1 MNILGKGVMNSM
13 NEQAKLWDLFL
24 TFARIGGLTF
34 GGGYAMLPML
44 QREVVENKGW
54 AAEAELMDY
63 YAVGQCIPGVIA
75 VNTAV
80 FVGSKVKGLIGA
92 IAASLGVVAPSL
104 VIIVAIAAF
113 IQSFSELEIVQNAFA
128 GIRVAV
134 CVLIFTAV
142 VKLFKKAIIDKF
154 TFALFAVVFL
164 LSIFVDVSP
173 IIFVVAA
180 AVLGIIVHVF
190 FLKGG
195 KAK

>member
-1 MNILGKGVMNSM
+1 MKELI
-13 NEQAKLWDLFL
+13 ELFL
-24 TFARIGGLTF
+24 AFARIGGLTF

-44 QREVVENKGW
+44 QREVVENKKW
-54 AAEAELMDY
+54 ATEAELMDY

-80 FVGSKVKGLIGA
+80 FVGNKVKGLLGA

-104 VIIVAIAAF
+104 AIIIAIAAF

-134 CVLIFTAV
+134 CVLIFTAI
-142 VKLFKKAIIDKF
+142 VKLFKKAIVDKF
-154 TFALFAVVFL
+154 TFILFAIVFVL
-164 LSIFVDVSP
+164 TVFVDISP
-173 IIFVVAA
+173 IIFVILAA
-180 AVLGIIVHVF
+180 IAGIIV
-190 FLKGG
+190 KCIKEG

>member
-1 MNILGKGVMNSM
+1 MKELI
-13 NEQAKLWDLFL
+13 ELFL
-24 TFARIGGLTF
+24 AFARIGGLTF

-44 QREVVENKGW
+44 QREVVENKKW
-54 AAEAELMDY
+54 ATEAELMDY

-80 FVGSKVKGLIGA
+80 FVGNKVRGLFGA
-92 IAASLGVVAPSL
+92 IAASLGVISPSI

-134 CVLIFTAV
+134 CVLILTAV
-142 VKLFKKAIIDKF
+142 MKLFKKAIVDKF
-154 TFALFAVVFL
+154 TFILFAIVFGL
-164 LSIFVDVSP
+164 TVFVDISP
-173 IIFVVAA
+173 IIFVIIAA
-180 AVLGIIVHVF
+180 IAGIVV
-190 FLKGG
+190 KCMKEG

>member
-1 MNILGKGVMNSM
+1 MKELI
-13 NEQAKLWDLFL
+13 ELFL
-24 TFARIGGLTF
+24 AFARIGGLTF

-44 QREVVENKGW
+44 QREVIKNKKW
-54 AAEAELMDY
+54 ATEAELMEY

-80 FVGSKVKGLIGA
+80 FVGNKVRGLLGA
-92 IAASLGVVAPSL
+92 IAASLGVISPSI

-134 CVLIFTAV
+134 CVLILTAV
-142 VKLFKKAIIDKF
+142 MKLFKKAIVDKF
-154 TFALFAVVFL
+154 TFILFAIVFGL
-164 LSIFVDVSP
+164 TVFVDISP
-173 IIFVVAA
+173 IIFVIIAA
-180 AVLGIIVHVF
+180 IAGIAV
-190 FLKGG
+190 KCMKEG

>member
-1 MNILGKGVMNSM
+1 MKELL
-13 NEQAKLWDLFL
+13 ELFL
-24 TFARIGGLTF
+24 AFARIGGLTF

-44 QREVVENKGW
+44 QREVVENKRW
-54 AAEAELMDY
+54 ATEAELMDY

-80 FVGSKVKGLIGA
+80 FVGKKVKGFLGA
-92 IAASLGVVAPSL
+92 VAASLGVVSPSL

-113 IQSFSELEIVQNAFA
+113 IQSFSDLEIVQNAFA

-142 VKLFKKAIIDKF
+142 LKLFKKAIIDKF
-154 TFALFAVVFL
+154 TLALFAIVFL
-164 LSIFVDVSP
+164 LSLFVDISP
-173 IIFVVAA
+173 VLFVILA
-180 AVLGIIVHVF
+180 AVAGIIV
-190 FLKGG
+190 KCIKEG

>member
-1 MNILGKGVMNSM
+1 MKELI
-13 NEQAKLWDLFL
+13 ELFL
-24 TFARIGGLTF
+24 AFARIGGLTF

-44 QREVVENKGW
+44 QREVVENKKW
-54 AAEAELMDY
+54 ATEAELMDY

-80 FVGSKVKGLIGA
+80 FVGNKVRGLLGA
-92 IAASLGVVAPSL
+92 IAASLGVISPSI

-134 CVLIFTAV
+134 CVLILTAV
-142 VKLFKKAIIDKF
+142 MKLFKKAIVDKF
-154 TFALFAVVFL
+154 TFILFAIVFGL
-164 LSIFVDVSP
+164 TVFVDISP
-173 IIFVVAA
+173 IIFVIIAA
-180 AVLGIIVHVF
+180 IAGIVI
-190 FLKGG
+190 KCMKEG